1 MNRIFFFILFTAIT
15 LGFASDQRLIKLVSS
30 QWDTEHIQTLLR
42 ILHTAEQDG
51 LNEQCLENKVR
62 EGIAKNK
69 SAESIIIAV
78 EKRETALRA
87 IVKNEKNASHAAQSR
102 LLFEAEKALSHSQ
115 PVPDRLGKTI
125 STSNKKPPYQFKA
138 AEKQQE
144 VPLAGRM
151 RNQAGNTSSLRR
163 MLPVELNSTNED
175 KLDKRLEK
183 QELKL
188 EKLERKQERNSARLS
203 GKK

>member
-1 MNRIFFFILFTAIT
+1 MNRIFFLLLLAAIT

-30 QWDTEHIQTLLR
+30 QWDTRHVQTLLL

-87 IVKNEKNASHAAQSR
+87 IVKNEKNASLAAQSK
-102 LLFEAEKALSHSQ
+102 LLFETEKASSHFQ
-115 PVPDRLGKTI
+115 PVPDRHDIII
-125 STSNKKPPYQFKA
+125 STSNRKTPVQLKE
-138 AEKQQE
+138 AENHQE
-144 VPLAGRM
+144 VPQAGRM
-151 RNQAGNTSSLRR
+151 RNQADNTSSLRR
-163 MLPVELNSTNED
+163 TLPDEINAINED

-188 EKLERKQERNSARLS
+188 EKLEQKQERNSARLN